1 MRMHIRTCGYIA
13 FLIQNRHDVR
23 KKYLYLCNVKQARD
37 IHTTAPNK
45 KKKAHQTTGG
55 HTSIRIS
62 NLLAKL
68 KLTSPRADSQVRVHA
83 VPQVEVPHSDS
94 FRCLCLCCFLSLTVA
109 AAAEAAENRAD
120 SDEALGVGLL
130 SGFDELLL

>member
-13 FLIQNRHDVR
+13 FLIQNRHDAR
-23 KKYLYLCNVKQARD
+23 KKYIYLCNVKQARD

-45 KKKAHQTTGG
+45 KKAHQGVA
-55 HTSIRIS
+55 SIRIS

-68 KLTSPRADSQVRVHA
+68 KLTSPRPDSQVRFHA

-109 AAAEAAENRAD
+109 AAAEAAENWAD

-130 SGFDELLL
+130 KGFDELLL

>member
-13 FLIQNRHDVR
+13 FLIQNRHDAR
-23 KKYLYLCNVKQARD
+23 KKYIYLCNVKQARD

-45 KKKAHQTTGG
+45 KKAHQGVA
-55 HTSIRIS
+55 SIRIS